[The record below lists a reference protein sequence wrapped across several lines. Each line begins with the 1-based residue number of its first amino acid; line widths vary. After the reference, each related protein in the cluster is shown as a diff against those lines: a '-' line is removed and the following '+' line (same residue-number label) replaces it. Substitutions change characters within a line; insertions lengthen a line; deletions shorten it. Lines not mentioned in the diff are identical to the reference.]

1 MILPGDIFAKF
12 FSDYKNMMY
21 DSNDAR
27 YWLLDTGLK
36 FRLRKTVAVVQLVS
50 VLVDRLRVQLKQEQL
65 NRVTKDETSRA
76 TE

>member
-1 MILPGDIFAKF
+1 
-12 FSDYKNMMY
+12 MY

-27 YWLLDTGLK
+27 YWLLDTGLR

-50 VLVDRLRVQLKQEQL
+50 VLVDRLRVQPKQEQL